1 MKNYVIY
8 GDTGFAEE
16 MYHVI
21 TFDGR
26 DNVIAFT
33 NDRAFL
39 ERKTI
44 LGLPVIPVDELAQM
58 INEPYELLFAYGYT
72 QMNNLREKVY
82 RECKA
87 SNLKIGTYIST
98 KAICY
103 TNDIEEGSM
112 IWPNVYIGPGV
123 KIGKCNIINASTV
136 IAHDNVIGDFN
147 YFAPG
152 VVLGGRASVTNH
164 CFVGLNSTIK
174 SGIALADYSLLGMG
188 SNMLKESEP
197 YGVYVGNPAKILIKR
212 SLEVNI

>member
-1 MKNYVIY
+1 MNYVIY

-21 TFDGR
+21 TLESR
-26 DNVIAFT
+26 DTVIAFT

-39 ERKTI
+39 ERNVI
-44 LGLPVIPVDELAQM
+44 FGLPVIPIDELTQTL
-58 INEPYELLFAYGYT
+58 NEPYELLFAYGYT

-87 SNLKIGTYIST
+87 LNIKIGKYIST

-103 TNDIEEGSM
+103 TNNIEEGSM
-112 IWPNVYIGPGV
+112 IWPNVYVGPGV
-123 KIGKCNIINASTV
+123 RIGLCNIIKASAT

-152 VVLGGRASVTNH
+152 VVLGGRASVANH
-164 CFVGLNSTIK
+164 CFIGLNSTVKNAIM
-174 SGIALADYSLLGMG
+174 LADYTLLGSG
-188 SNMLKESEP
+188 SNMLKSSSEKEA
-197 YGVYVGNPAKILIKR
+197 YVGNPAHLLTKQSIEL
-212 SLEVNI
+212 NI